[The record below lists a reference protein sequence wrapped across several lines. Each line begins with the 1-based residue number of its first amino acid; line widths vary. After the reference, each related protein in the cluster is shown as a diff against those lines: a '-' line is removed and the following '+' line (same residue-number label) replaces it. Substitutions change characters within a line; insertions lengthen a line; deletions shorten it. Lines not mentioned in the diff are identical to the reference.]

1 MNGRSHPP
9 KLKRNKTNF
18 FPLPVGGEK
27 DPKRLAPE
35 EEQMKSETAE
45 KWNGPAII
53 RVIRANDPW
62 EGMSEEEIEDASE
75 FIRWYVNKDF
85 AALLLIPAHP
95 RENDFWFSSYGEFQ
109 ESAFNTHDFQSL
121 QRPFDKYAYRIKKIM
136 ERVKDLAILYSCLTL
151 EEGREDTRRRYEN
164 LVASE
169 FRDRLTSLVKRYQ
182 RALDFD
188 EKMLLKPKIAEL
200 SRRTMRCKKVWE
212 KYSTWD

>member
-1 MNGRSHPP
+1 
-9 KLKRNKTNF
+9 
-18 FPLPVGGEK
+18 
-27 DPKRLAPE
+27 
-35 EEQMKSETAE
+35 MKPISETVD

-62 EGMSEEEIEDASE
+62 EGMSEEEIEDARE

-85 AALLLIPAHP
+85 AVLLLIPAHP
-95 RENDFWFSSYGEFQ
+95 RENDFWFSSYEEFQ
-109 ESAFNTHDFQSL
+109 ESAFNIHAFQAM

-136 ERVKDLAILYSCLTL
+136 ERVKGLAILYSCLTS

-164 LVASE
+164 LVNLE

-182 RALDFD
+182 RSLDFD
-188 EKMLLKPKIAEL
+188 AKMLLKPKIAEL
-200 SRRTMRCKKVWE
+200 SRRIMRCKKLWD